1 MEFNEIDLPAK
12 PLKQLQL
19 DNSIVQSIWSAIE
32 FCPGW
37 SYLGMEHVLPVLP
50 RTTIMFW
57 LLPPVPHV
65 EPKCHDYAEYEQD
78 MQHVLNFAVSL
89 II

>member
-19 DNSIVQSIWSAIE
+19 DNSIVQSIWSEIE

-37 SYLGMEHVLPVLP
+37 SYLGMD
-50 RTTIMFW
+50 MFY
-57 LLPPVPHV
+57 LFCQGPP
-65 EPKCHDYAEYEQD
+65 
-78 MQHVLNFAVSL
+78 
-89 II
+89 